1 MKLIGQITAVFAFA
15 AIVYGISVWIAHA
28 EDAHKEHQK
37 FEQRFEKM
45 IDATAQLQEYEI
57 RRQEREEMAREM
69 RMTLPA
75 AVSSPPPRDAAD
87 DDTGER

>member
-1 MKLIGQITAVFAFA
+1 
-15 AIVYGISVWIAHA
+15 
-28 EDAHKEHQK
+28 
-37 FEQRFEKM
+37 M